1 MIKTGNRIYKISV
14 RNLTTNPSSSSFY
27 SVFVSQC
34 TFNSDP
40 EAEHF
45 HFLPRN
51 PKRHPHQHPY
61 TFQIGL
67 WFIDID
73 RKYLC
78 QKIYFSVF
86 EQTRKLSFLTRQH
99 QM

>member
-14 RNLTTNPSSSSFY
+14 RNLTTNQSSSSFY

-45 HFLPRN
+45 HFLARN
-51 PKRHPHQHPY
+51 PKRHPHPPTLTH
-61 TFQIGL
+61 FRSVSGL
-67 WFIDID
+67 
-73 RKYLC
+73 
-78 QKIYFSVF
+78 
-86 EQTRKLSFLTRQH
+86 
-99 QM
+99 